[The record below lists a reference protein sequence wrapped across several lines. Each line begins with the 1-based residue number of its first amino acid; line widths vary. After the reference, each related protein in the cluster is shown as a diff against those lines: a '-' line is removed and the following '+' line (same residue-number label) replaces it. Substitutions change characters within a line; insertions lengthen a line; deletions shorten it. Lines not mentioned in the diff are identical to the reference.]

1 MKAHRLI
8 IAPAAALCALTLS
21 SCIFQQIAGN
31 FTRDVYPGER
41 PPHVIADNNG
51 QPATQNWA
59 KIDPDALPPAGALS
73 GYNKTADDGLPYG
86 LPCEFSGIVT
96 SPYAPHYQLDYTNAK
111 VGDKVWDPYTRKP
124 FYIPRLY
131 TFN

>member
-1 MKAHRLI
+1 MKAYRLTL
-8 IAPAAALCALTLS
+8 AVAAAFSALTLP
-21 SCIFQQIAGN
+21 SCIFQQVAGH

-41 PPHVIADNNG
+41 PPHVIADNGG
-51 QPATQNWA
+51 QPASADWVKA
-59 KIDPDALPPAGALS
+59 DPNALPPAGALINRIS
-73 GYNKTADDGLPYG
+73 HAADGIPYG
-86 LPCEFSGIVT
+86 LPCEFAGIIT
-96 SPYAPHYQLDYTNAK
+96 SPYEPHYQLDYTNAK

>member
-1 MKAHRLI
+1 MKTRHI
-8 IAPAAALCALTLS
+8 ILALTCALSALS
-21 SCIFQQIAGN
+21 LTSCIFQQVHDN
-31 FTRDVYPGER
+31 FTRATYPGER

-51 QPATQNWA
+51 QPASNAWQ
-59 KIDPDALPPAGALS
+59 KEDPNALPPAGALLS
-73 GYNKTADDGLPYG
+73 RIDTASDGIPYG
-86 LPCEFSGIVT
+86 LPCEFAGIIT
-96 SPYAPHYQLDYTNAK
+96 SPYAPHHQLDYTNAK